1 MRAISLFTF
10 VLVDT
15 FGWGID
21 VNMKIVKVR
30 MKLAP
35 GSSVLAVVWEC
46 STANVR
52 WKTGRKSRMT
62 TVLRLEI
69 IVIELPQE
77 LTVLNGEFLFQLA
90 HMLENNR

>member
-10 VLVDT
+10 VSVDT

-30 MKLAP
+30 MNVAP

-52 WKTGRKSRMT
+52 WKGEENQEWRQCWD
-62 TVLRLEI
+62 LRSL
-69 IVIELPQE
+69 
-77 LTVLNGEFLFQLA
+77 
-90 HMLENNR
+90 